1 MSERGENASIFDL
14 LEHEEEPTRKAARER
29 TGAGWWVRS
38 ALIAATLTA
47 VTVFALRL
55 FAVGV
60 SWPAVFAGFFALLL
74 LRRLTAGVA
83 PPPPPRANAHR
94 SHGTDEGL
102 YHWGGQDALR
112 GAVNRWER
120 MLAGAQNDGGLFART
135 VLPPL
140 GELVD
145 ERLRQRHGLTRASD
159 PARARA
165 LLGDPLW
172 EFLTNPAKR
181 SPTPRDCAAI
191 VAKLESL

>member
-1 MSERGENASIFDL
+1 MSERSENASIYDL
-14 LEHEEEPTRKAARER
+14 LVHEEEPPRKAARER
-29 TGAGWWVRS
+29 TGAGWWVRT
-38 ALIAATLTA
+38 ALIAAALTA
-47 VTVFALRL
+47 VTVVALRL
-55 FAVGV
+55 FAAGV
-60 SWPAVFAGFFALLL
+60 AWPAVFAGFFALLS
-74 LRRLTAGVA
+74 LRRVTAVVA
-83 PPPPPRANAHR
+83 PPPPPRANTHR

-112 GAVNRWER
+112 GAVKRWER
-120 MLAGAQNDGGLFART
+120 MLAGAQNDGVRFART

-165 LLGDPLW
+165 LMGDPLW
-172 EFLTNPAKR
+172 QFLANPAKR
-181 SPTPRDCAAI
+181 GPAPRDLAAI